1 MPTVLK
7 YATKAFPSVPPLATV
22 FSATVTGRGAAP
34 SVEEAR
40 LGGDFQQDSFAA
52 GPDRADLD
60 DHGKQILSRLVL
72 QFFLPACKGI
82 K

>member
-1 MPTVLK
+1 MPAVLK
-7 YATKAFPSVPPLATV
+7 YAAKAFPSKPPLATV
-22 FSATVTGRGAAP
+22 LPATVTGRGAAP
-34 SVEEAR
+34 GVEESR
-40 LGGDFQQDSFAA
+40 LGGDFQQDLFAG

-72 QFFLPACKGI
+72 QFFLPACKGV